1 MKTQKAQME
10 DNLIQAT
17 AIVLMLVVKTVLFL
31 LVYQSLISVFP
42 DLTVLPIWGRIML
55 AISAA
60 IMGY

>member
-1 MKTQKAQME
+1 MKTQKAKVE
-10 DNLIQAT
+10 DNLIQGT
-17 AIVLMLVVKTVLFL
+17 AIMLMLVGKTVLFL

-42 DLTVLPIWGRIML
+42 GLAVLPIWERIAV

>member
-1 MKTQKAQME
+1 MKTQKAKVE
-10 DNLIQAT
+10 DNLIQGT
-17 AIVLMLVVKTVLFL
+17 AIMLMLVGKTVLFL

-42 DLTVLPIWGRIML
+42 DLAVLPIWGRIML